1 MKKFKKKSL
10 AILLLIFTMS
20 ILPPAIAKADIWS
33 VTTLDIY
40 LRATDSWNANKMTVI
55 PYGDLVS
62 VISKGA
68 EWSKVN
74 YFGKIGYVPNDYI
87 TSNGTVSTDRYVIS
101 TDAVNVRSGAGT
113 SNSVVRLAQTGTKA
127 KVLGVTN
134 NWYKLNVGGVVGY
147 SLSDYWK
154 DSGSQVTPSTP
165 SVTTTT
171 PATTSAP
178 VTSAPPTI
186 AAGKIMINND
196 IRIYSNAAD
205 AMSRTNYVT
214 TYSKGEYFVYK
225 TFNGMI
231 NITKVQSSPGGWV
244 NPADNKTVVT
254 PPVTTKPPAT
264 TTPAATT
271 KPPTTT
277 TPVATTKP
285 ATTTTPAPTTTTKP
299 APLPGAAGS
308 TYVLYNDVPGYVN
321 ADYAARGVNSVVTM
335 TKGSY
340 FVYKTFSGM
349 ANITTKAGV
358 PGAWIN
364 PANNVITTV
373 VTPPVTTKPAATTT
387 PVATTKPATTTT
399 PVVTTKPPTTTPV
412 STSAAVNS
420 LIKNWDIV
428 NLRDI
433 PSVANSKVLMT
444 VPVNTTA
451 KVIQTAVNGWYKLE
465 INGVQGYSSATY
477 WGTPAA
483 NLTPKAGYENTSI
496 TKIGQLRTNSP
507 AQLRSTESDAT
518 KLPINIPSGQ
528 ILDKLG
534 ESALWYKVSYSNRV
548 GYIKKSEADILQ
560 KFAEPAIPTTG
571 NKLVVFLD
579 PGHDGVGYGAVSTF
593 GGVRYDEATINWNV
607 ALKTKAVLE
616 ARGYTVYLSKS
627 SINAYVDLYDR
638 ITTANQLQADIYVSI
653 HNDVSYDSSVRGA
666 AALYSTEKLNPTT
679 EAWLDNS
686 MLLARYLAEGIGTVM
701 GSGKI
706 FDDVPYTDGS
716 LAVNRMSDMPSSLL
730 ELGFLTNQN
739 DAVILNNPTN
749 QQRLA
754 DQIANGIDKYFGR

>member
-1 MKKFKKKSL
+1 MKNFKKKSL
-10 AILLLIFTMS
+10 AILLLVFTMS
-20 ILPPAIAKADIWS
+20 ILPPAIAKADVWS

-40 LRATDSWNANKMTVI
+40 LRSTDSWSANKMTVI

-62 VISKGA
+62 VITRGA

-87 TSNGTVSTDRYVIS
+87 TTNGTVSTDRYVIS
-101 TDAVNVRSGAGT
+101 TDVVNVRSGAST
-113 SNSVVRLAQTGTKA
+113 SYSVVRLAETGTRA
-127 KVLGVTN
+127 KVLGVSN

-147 SLSDYWK
+147 SSSDYWK

-165 SVTTTT
+165 VTTTT
-171 PATTSAP
+171 PTTTTAPATSP
-178 VTSAPPTI
+178 VS
-186 AAGKIMINND
+186 AGKIMINND

-205 AMSRTNYVT
+205 AASRTNYVT

-231 NITKVQSSPGGWV
+231 NITKVQSSPGGWI
-244 NPADNKTVVT
+244 NPADNKAVVT
-254 PPVTTKPPAT
+254 PPTT
-264 TTPAATT
+264 TTPVATT

-285 ATTTTPAPTTTTKP
+285 PTTTTPVATTAPAPTTTTKP

-308 TYVLYNDVPGYVN
+308 TYVLYTDVPGYFN

-340 FVYKTFSGM
+340 YVYKTFSGM

-364 PANNVITTV
+364 PAKNVITTV
-373 VTPPVTTKPAATTT
+373 VTPPTTTT
-387 PVATTKPATTTT
+387 PVATTT
-399 PVVTTKPPTTTPV
+399 PIATKPPTTSPV
-412 STSAAVNS
+412 GTGAAVNT
-420 LIKNWDIV
+420 LIKNWDVV

-433 PSVANSKVLMT
+433 PSVTNSKVLMV
-444 VPVNTTA
+444 VPINTTA
-451 KVIQTAVNGWYKLE
+451 KVIETAVNGWYKLE

-477 WGTPAA
+477 WGSQAA
-483 NLTPKAGYENTSI
+483 DLTPKAGYENTSL
-496 TKIGQLRTNSP
+496 TKIGQLRTSVP
-507 AQLRSTESDAT
+507 VQLRSAESDTT
-518 KLPINIPSGQ
+518 KLPIEIPSGS
-528 ILDKLG
+528 IIDKLG
-534 ESALWYKVSYSNRV
+534 ESALWYKVSYSNRI

-560 KFAEPAIPTTG
+560 KFADPAIPTNG

-579 PGHDGVGYGAVSTF
+579 PGHDGAGYGAVTTI
-593 GGVRYDEATINWNV
+593 GGVKYDEATINWNV

-666 AALYSTEKLNPTT
+666 VALYSTEKLNPTT

-701 GSGKI
+701 GTSKI

-730 ELGFLTNQN
+730 ELGFLSNQQ

-754 DQIANGIDKYFGR
+754 EQIANGIDRYFGR

>member
-1 MKKFKKKSL
+1 MKNFKKKSL
-10 AILLLIFTMS
+10 AILLLVFTMS
-20 ILPPAIAKADIWS
+20 ILPPAIAKADVWS

-40 LRATDSWNANKMTVI
+40 LRSTDSWSANKMTVI

-62 VISKGA
+62 VITRGA

-87 TSNGTVSTDRYVIS
+87 TTNGTVSTDRYVIS
-101 TDAVNVRSGAGT
+101 TDVVNVRSGAST
-113 SNSVVRLAQTGTKA
+113 SYSVVRLAQTGTRA
-127 KVLGVTN
+127 KVLGVSN

-165 SVTTTT
+165 VTTTT
-171 PATTSAP
+171 PTTTTAPATSP
-178 VTSAPPTI
+178 VS
-186 AAGKIMINND
+186 AGKIMINND

-205 AMSRTNYVT
+205 AASRTNYVT

-231 NITKVQSSPGGWV
+231 NITKVQSSPGGWI
-244 NPADNKTVVT
+244 NPADNKAVVT
-254 PPVTTKPPAT
+254 PPTT
-264 TTPAATT
+264 TTPVATT

-277 TPVATTKP
+277 TPVATT
-285 ATTTTPAPTTTTKP
+285 APAPTTTTKP

-308 TYVLYNDVPGYVN
+308 TYVLYTDVPGYVN

-340 FVYKTFSGM
+340 YVYKTFSGM

-364 PANNVITTV
+364 PAKNVITTV
-373 VTPPVTTKPAATTT
+373 VTPPTTTT
-387 PVATTKPATTTT
+387 PVATTT
-399 PVVTTKPPTTTPV
+399 PIATKPPTTSPV
-412 STSAAVNS
+412 GTGAAVNT
-420 LIKNWDIV
+420 LIKNWDVV

-433 PSVANSKVLMT
+433 PSVTNSKVLMV
-444 VPVNTTA
+444 VPINTTA
-451 KVIQTAVNGWYKLE
+451 KVIETAVNGWYKLE

-477 WGTPAA
+477 WGSQAA
-483 NLTPKAGYENTSI
+483 DLTPKAGYENTSL
-496 TKIGQLRTNSP
+496 TKIGQLRTSVP
-507 AQLRSTESDAT
+507 VQLRSAESDTT
-518 KLPINIPSGQ
+518 KLPIEIPSGS
-528 ILDKLG
+528 IIDKLG
-534 ESALWYKVSYSNRV
+534 ESALWYKVSYSNRI

-560 KFAEPAIPTTG
+560 KFADPAIPTTG

-579 PGHDGVGYGAVSTF
+579 PGHDGAGYGAVTTF
-593 GGVRYDEATINWNV
+593 GGVKYDEATINWNV

-666 AALYSTEKLNPTT
+666 VALYSTEKLNPTT

-701 GSGKI
+701 GTSKI

-730 ELGFLTNQN
+730 ELGFLSNQQ

-754 DQIANGIDKYFGR
+754 EQIANGIDRYFGR